1 MRLTKLTV
9 VADKLAQ
16 GKLQESTIG
25 TELVKLQLLPS
36 TFEENGAASPGQ
48 HLTCFVIDDSV
59 AFDAGSLAMA
69 SSQLQ
74 KEMVRD
80 IVISHAHLDHI
91 AGLPLFIDDLFATLA
106 EPIRIH
112 AAAEVIEIL
121 ERDIF
126 NWSVYP
132 RFSELSNLG
141 SSVLQY
147 REIKPGT
154 RFEVGHLSVLPVG
167 VNHKV
172 PSSGFVVSDG
182 TTTIALTGDTASTDK
197 FWETVNTEAN
207 VAAVLIECAFPNEM
221 ADLAAI
227 SHHLTPD
234 GLGKELAKLRRSDCA
249 VYVVNIKPA
258 YREDTIRQV
267 VALGIENLSIL
278 DVGRVYEW

>member
-1 MRLTKLTV
+1 M
-9 VADKLAQ
+9 
-16 GKLQESTIG
+16 
-25 TELVKLQLLPS
+25 LPS

-48 HLTCFVIDDSV
+48 HLTCFLIDDSV

-69 SSQLQ
+69 SNARQ
-74 KEMVRD
+74 KQRVRD

-91 AGLPLFIDDLFATLA
+91 AGLPLFIDDLFATLT
-106 EPIRIH
+106 EPIRIY
-112 AAAEVIEIL
+112 AAGEVIEIL

-132 RFSELSNLG
+132 RFSELSNQG
-141 SSVLQY
+141 SPVLEY
-147 REIKPGT
+147 REIEAGA

-182 TTTIALTGDTASTDK
+182 PTTIALTGDTAATDQ
-197 FWETVNTEAN
+197 FWETVNTEN
-207 VAAVLIECAFPNEM
+207 DVSAVLIECAFPNEL
-221 ADLAAI
+221 ADLAVI
-227 SHHLTPD
+227 SHHLTPA
-234 GLGKELAKLRRSDCA
+234 GLQKELSKLEREDCA

-258 YREDTIRQV
+258 YREDTIRQIGR
-267 VALGIENLSIL
+267 LKISNLNIL